1 MLELPAN
8 NVMEAPNKADFHLT
22 GVKTKSRVRLIV
34 LLIVGLVLVPP
45 ILYVAAVIF
54 LVQPVKVEG
63 TAMSPT
69 LNDGDRIFIWKDFS
83 TLKRGD
89 IVVFLFPLDRS
100 KSFIKRVVGLPGDV
114 IDMDTDGRITING
127 RVIDEPYVPLDR
139 NQAALSRWRL
149 AREEFK
155 HIDSD
160 SYFVMGDNRDASNDS
175 RSWGTVSKS
184 LVYGKFMSRYW
195 PLRAVK

>member
-1 MLELPAN
+1 MG
-8 NVMEAPNKADFHLT
+8 VPNKADYPLT
-22 GVKTKSRVRLIV
+22 DVKPKSRVRLIV
-34 LLIVGLVLVPP
+34 LLIVGLVLVPA
-45 ILYVAAVIF
+45 ILYGGAVVLF
-54 LVQPVKVEG
+54 VQPVKVEG
-63 TAMSPT
+63 TAMAPT
-69 LNDGDRIFIWKDFS
+69 LNDGDRIFIWKDYS
-83 TLKRGD
+83 TLKRGE

-100 KSFIKRVVGLPGDV
+100 KSFIKRVVGLPGEA

-127 RVIDEPYVPLDR
+127 RVIDEPYLPVDR
-139 NQAALSRWRL
+139 NQAALSRWRS

-184 LVYGKFMSRYW
+184 LIYGRFLSRYW